1 MDFSTG
7 TLGPSLRRFKCC
19 FSKRMPSGP
28 GSRGCATALDTPVT
42 DEPQLANPLRALAPL
57 VHGDLQDG
65 PRIPMPVFRSRG
77 ITLDHESRRAPR
89 CAAGRSDASRRGSP
103 AAPAQHHGAPPGG
116 RAACRRA
123 PRREHTPEAAGP
135 PRANRTARREM
146 PRGRRTRPP
155 QGRAIGY
162 RTSSLPMPI
171 SAWFTKSSPHWSRT
185 AARNIARG
193 CEPSNTGPT
202 DPLWVSLSRTE

>member
-89 CAAGRSDASRRGSP
+89 CAAGRVRRVAAWLTGCAGTAPRCSTRWPRSMSPSSTPRAYPPGSRP
-103 AAPAQHHGAPPGG
+103 AAGEPHGAPG
-116 RAACRRA
+116 R
-123 PRREHTPEAAGP
+123 
-135 PRANRTARREM
+135 